1 MLNAQQVVMI
11 DIKQTAEGDIDF
23 STGDLLYAESTGQH
37 QGDRCWRGKDIT
49 RVFLNTACTA

>member
-1 MLNAQQVVMI
+1 MI